1 MLEPLNCTMFGLPS
15 ARPVLAGVSLP
26 NGAGGL
32 LLFGGICLF
41 LGAVTA
47 LVLVRK
53 RGAARVENASTP
65 AKINPVPTAI
75 PDGVP
80 AQLVVLD
87 FSLVREELQRLR
99 DAGLKE
105 VQEKIAGE
113 PALIE
118 KWFTLV
124 RVVTANRRATEENY
138 RSTTAEFVDDFGREK
153 WEPYR
158 KLFSA
163 QLQALWVS
171 RRSGEEELNYTD
183 GRGQARACYVRFE
196 VADTDWS
203 RVTVLVVDTT
213 AAPRTAEATLERQE
227 LMRTILGRANIIL
240 WWARV
245 QRDGEHLSWQI
256 HTPKRTYD
264 APLYKIAGGIE
275 KESLW
280 DYQQLPDLEKM
291 DALAIAAIKEGR
303 AGYQQEYRVLGGGET
318 FWVSEDVVIQRIT
331 DDEWS
336 LVGVVVDSTQRQKAE
351 EARQR
356 AAVQIRQI
364 LERVDCMIWE
374 ARVTQPAPG
383 EKLHWMFEV
392 PPSGLQKRIFG
403 AVAGIKT
410 SRIYEN
416 LHVPQ
421 LPEMNVK
428 GTGALLRGDAAY
440 EQEFQIIKPD
450 GQSFWLHEQVSVS
463 SDQPGCW
470 DLVGVT
476 IDVTERRRLEEQMQ
490 RATKMESVGL
500 LAGGIA
506 HDFNNILTAILGNIT
521 LAMMDLKG
529 AGEVERILDE
539 AQRATARAK
548 DLTQQL
554 LTFAKGGDPV
564 RASLLLPQIISDAAS
579 FALHGSRLKCE
590 LDLPADLWPANADK
604 GQISQVVQNLVLNA
618 VQAMADGGSLR
629 IVARNHT
636 LEAGNAPMLVPGDYV
651 RIAVVDT
658 GPGITPENLAKIFDP
673 YFTTKDHGH
682 GLGLATVYSIIKK
695 HQGHVEVESEP
706 GRGTTFTV
714 WLPASHERPNVP
726 TTNSPAPFSPLKGRV
741 LFMDDDET
749 IQRMSA
755 KIISRLGLEVD
766 LARDGQQAVQMY
778 KDALAA
784 GKRYDL
790 VIMDLTIP
798 GGMGGKEAVSILRAI
813 DPAVKAIVSSGYSS
827 DPVLADF
834 RAHGFSG
841 MVAKPYAI
849 KELIQTLQQVLGA
862 KS

>member
-1 MLEPLNCTMFGLPS
+1 MYGLLS
-15 ARPVLAGVSLP
+15 APPALAGLYLP
-26 NGAGGL
+26 ARAGGL
-32 LLFGGICLF
+32 IFFGCFCLL
-41 LGAVTA
+41 LGALLA
-47 LVLVRK
+47 LVLARWRGSVRAGK
-53 RGAARVENASTP
+53 AAAPSETTLPP
-65 AKINPVPTAI
+65 ATVPDA
-75 PDGVP
+75 VP

-87 FSLVREELQRLR
+87 FSRVREELQRLR
-99 DAGLKE
+99 DTGLQE
-105 VQEKIAGE
+105 IREKIAGE
-113 PALIE
+113 PALVE
-118 KWFTLV
+118 KWFALV
-124 RVVTANRRATEENY
+124 RVVTANRRAVEENDLG
-138 RSTTAEFVDDFGREK
+138 SIAEFVTGYGSQK
-153 WEPYR
+153 WEPFG
-158 KLFSA
+158 KLFPA
-163 QLQALWVS
+163 QLQALWVC
-171 RRSGEEELNYTD
+171 RRSGEEEFGYTD
-183 GRGQARACYVRFE
+183 RRRQPRACYTRFE
-196 VADTDWS
+196 VADLDGVADWS

-213 AAPRTAEATLERQE
+213 AAPRTAEATLEKQE

-245 QRDGEHLSWQI
+245 QRDGEHLRWQI
-256 HTPKRTYD
+256 NTPKLTYD
-264 APLYKIAGGIE
+264 APLYKIARGIE
-275 KESLW
+275 KEALW
-280 DYQQLPDLEKM
+280 DYQQLPDRDKM
-291 DALAIAAIKEGR
+291 DALSMAAIKEGR
-303 AGYQQEYRVLGGGET
+303 AGYQQEYRVLGEGET
-318 FWVSEDVVIQRIT
+318 YWVNEEVVIQRIT

-336 LVGVVVDSTQRQKAE
+336 LVGVVVDITQRQKAE

-356 AAVQIRQI
+356 AAVQTRQI

-374 ARVTQPAPG
+374 ARVTQSGPG
-383 EKLHWMFEV
+383 EKLQWMFDV

-410 SRIYEN
+410 ARIYEN

-421 LPEMNVK
+421 LPEMNIK
-428 GTGALLRGDAAY
+428 GTRALLRGDAGY
-440 EQEFQIIKPD
+440 EQEFQIVKPD
-450 GQSFWLHEQVSVS
+450 GQSFWLHEQVAVS
-463 SDQPGCW
+463 SNQPGCW

-521 LAMMDLKG
+521 LAKMDLKG

-564 RASLLLPQIISDAAS
+564 RASLLLPQIVSDAAS

-590 LDLPADLWPANADK
+590 LDIPADLWPANADK

-636 LEAGNAPMLVPGDYV
+636 QAAGDAPMLAPGDYV

-658 GPGITPENLAKIFDP
+658 GAGIAPGNLAKIFDP
-673 YFTTKDHGH
+673 YFTTKDFGH
-682 GLGLATVYSIIKK
+682 GLGLATVYSIVKK

-714 WLPASHERPNVP
+714 WLPASHERPSASEGN
-726 TTNSPAPFSPLKGRV
+726 TSPAFIPLKGRV

-749 IQRMSA
+749 IQRMAA
-755 KIISRLGLEVD
+755 KIISRLGPEVD
-766 LARDGQQAVQMY
+766 LAQDGRQAVQMY

-784 GKRYDL
+784 GKRYNL

-798 GGMGGKEAVSILRAI
+798 GGMGGKEAIAMLRTI
-813 DPAVKAIVSSGYSS
+813 DPAVQAIVSSGYSS

-841 MVAKPYAI
+841 MVAKPYDI
-849 KELIQTLQQVLGA
+849 KELIRTLQQFLGVNT
-862 KS
+862 